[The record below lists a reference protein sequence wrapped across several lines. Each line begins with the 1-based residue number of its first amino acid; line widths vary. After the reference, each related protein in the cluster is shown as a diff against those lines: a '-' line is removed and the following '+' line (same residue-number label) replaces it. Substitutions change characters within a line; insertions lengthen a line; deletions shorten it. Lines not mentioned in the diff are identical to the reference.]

1 MEKILSGPFTIRKIA
16 KSGNSKYLSI
26 SNIVPDDWIAVKVF
40 TVELKGEVILLRL
53 EQIK

>member
-1 MEKILSGPFTIRKIA
+1 MPEIAKTFTIRKIA

-26 SNIVPDDWIAVKVF
+26 SNIVPDGWVAVKVY
-40 TVELKGEVILLRL
+40 VEKVEGGVCILKL

>member
-1 MEKILSGPFTIRKIA
+1 MDKILSKPFTIRKIA

-26 SNIVPDDWIAVKVF
+26 SKIVPDDWIAVKVF
-40 TVELKGEVILLRL
+40 TEKLEGGVCILKL

>member
-1 MEKILSGPFTIRKIA
+1 MTQPVAKPFTIRKIA

-26 SNIVPDDWIAVKVF
+26 SSIVPYDWIAVKVF
-40 TVELKGEVILLRL
+40 VEKLEGGVCILKL

>member
-1 MEKILSGPFTIRKIA
+1 MQQRVAKPFTIRKIA

-26 SNIVPDDWIAVKVF
+26 SHIVPDDWIAVKVF
-40 TVELKGEVILLRL
+40 TEKLEGGVCIIKL